1 MYKLTASWAMIN
13 GEKIKP
19 NQTFTQTKGLKN
31 SNPNI
36 SIIIH
41 ILAIASF
48 LTSLY
53 IFTNTHLNIT
63 NTHLNIRFFLN
74 SPISRINNEL
84 QLMDCNTISCTL
96 SGIQFAY
103 MGIVL
108 VYCLKNTSTD
118 KPPCNDIS
126 VIPYPLYSDCKSIIS
141 IILT

>member
-48 LTSLY
+48 LTSLTY
-53 IFTNTHLNIT
+53 TSFT

-84 QLMDCNTISCTL
+84 QLMDCNTISCIL

-118 KPPCNDIS
+118 KPPCNDTS
-126 VIPYPLYSDCKSIIS
+126 VIPYPLYPDCKSIIS